1 MDSESILSRQTLAF
15 GECARAIASRL
26 CTRMQSRPSRSER
39 VTNILSFAGDH
50 LEHIGA
56 NVERFTAEV
65 NQLGRLVAAADT
77 PEYAV
82 HRGAA
87 RMEIC
92 LERLLD
98 DYDEVRRA
106 NPSHEDSEGCR
117 LLEKVYRDTL
127 VQIQDWLDETVECL
141 NDPRGAL
148 RKRGLV
154 LEEGKRVAITL
165 DLDFEP
171 PPSMNQLVRWTV
183 RRGDTLIDEEI
194 AISNRG
200 WGHMFWMGLLALIGL
215 GWWSG
220 SPGGDGDFDC

>member
-1 MDSESILSRQTLAF
+1 MNSESILTPQTVAF

-26 CTRMQSRPSRSER
+26 RTRMQSRPGRPER
-39 VTNILSFAGDH
+39 VTNILGFAGDH
-50 LEHIGA
+50 LEQIGA
-56 NVERFTAEV
+56 NVGRFTDEV
-65 NQLGRLVAAADT
+65 NQLGRLVAVADT
-77 PEYAV
+77 PENAV
-82 HRGAA
+82 HRGSA

-106 NPSHEDSEGCR
+106 NPGPENSEGTR

-127 VQIQDWLDETVECL
+127 LQIQDWLDETVECL
-141 NDPRGAL
+141 NDPMGAL
-148 RKRGLV
+148 KKRGLV
-154 LEEGKRVAITL
+154 LEAGKRVAITL

-171 PPSMNQLVRWTV
+171 PPSMNHLVRWTV
-183 RRGDTLIDEEI
+183 RRGDTLIDEER
-194 AISNRG
+194 AKSNKG

-215 GWWSG
+215 GWLFG